1 MRLRQIIFLLL
12 LSSVTATAQTL
23 AVNTN
28 DTKTGS
34 RVILTKNHKGKKPEV
49 DDSVAKTGLVFFS
62 AGYQS
67 HHVGNKDVKTFFIDL
82 NIYHH
87 NNTIGCI
94 RQSANN
100 LILVLE
106 DKSEIQCF
114 QISDTDCNEEEYKA
128 AFALCPKDGRFEE
141 NEKNFKKLQ
150 TVGISKIK
158 LITTETTQEYK
169 IGSKSKDYMKANFEL
184 VSKTLNSYLAK

>member
-1 MRLRQIIFLLL
+1 MKLRQIIFLLL

-34 RVILTKNHKGKKPEV
+34 RVILTKSYKGKKAEV
-49 DDSVAKTGLVFFS
+49 EDSVANRGLVFFS

-67 HHVGNKDVKTFFIDL
+67 HHVGNKDIKTYFIDL

-106 DKSEIQCF
+106 DNSEIECF
-114 QISDTDCNEEEYKA
+114 QISDTDCNQEEYKA
-128 AFALCPKDGRFEE
+128 AFALSKKNSHFEE

-169 IGSKSKDYMKANFEL
+169 IGSKSRNYMKANFEL
-184 VSKTLNSYLAK
+184 VSKTLNSDSSK